1 MNILTIM
8 NTLIRSLAALG
19 ILVLMFAADPAL
31 AQSTF
36 LVTKTADTNDLI
48 CDADCSL
55 REAITAA
62 NADPSSD
69 RIEFAPAM
77 QGQTIALDPAL
88 GELTISRPAVIDA
101 EATDVTIAAN
111 GTHRVL
117 RIIGDRFNNVN
128 VTVRGLTITGGG
140 SVQSGG
146 GILLP
151 NSASLRLED
160 ATVIDNEARIPGFG
174 SNGGGISADGRLTII
189 GSTIVGN
196 TAAGLGG
203 GVFTSGTARIER
215 STISGN
221 AAAGGGGLASDFYSR
236 VTVVNTTITDNVG
249 TSVGGG
255 IWIFLDVLST
265 FGNSI
270 IAGNTAPTGA
280 DCYNVGGSFSRAIAS
295 TGFNVFGTGSDCP
308 SGTGDVFV
316 TNASSVV
323 EATLA
328 DNGGA
333 TRTHALVMGSPAID
347 IGGTCGPTDQ
357 RGFATPADGDDDGTI
372 ACDAGS
378 VEALV
383 VNLPPVAVAA
393 VENDLPVIAG
403 QTVALD
409 GSGSSDP
416 DDDPLTYAWTL
427 DGPGYTGEALTGA
440 SPTFCAATDGVY
452 TAILTVSDGDLSDS
466 DEVEVTAVTVDEAL
480 NILITDVIALGP
492 MPDGDG
498 TLNKGQV
505 RGLTVKLEQGQKLL
519 DRGKTSG
526 ALDVLAGFRQQV
538 LDLWQLYGVLTQAQ
552 AEALVASVDAIIGVV
567 GSPCSSTAALAA
579 AALAP
584 DDFGPETAPA
594 EFALSAAYP
603 NPFNPTTTISFDLPE
618 ASFVT
623 LSVYSILGQQ
633 VAQLVNEQK
642 SPGRY
647 TVSFDASTLSSG
659 IYLYRLQTDSFMETM
674 QMTLVK

>member
-8 NTLIRSLAALG
+8 NTLTRSLAALAV
-19 ILVLMFAADPAL
+19 LVLMFAADPAL

-36 LVTKTADTNDLI
+36 LVTKTADTNDLT

-62 NADPSSD
+62 NADPLAD
-69 RIEFAPAM
+69 RIEFAPAV
-77 QGQTIALDPAL
+77 QGQTIALDPAF
-88 GELTISRPAVIDA
+88 GELTISRPTVIDA
-101 EATDVTIAAN
+101 EGTDVTIAAN

-117 RIIGDRFNNVN
+117 RIIGDRNNNVD
-128 VTVRGLTITGGG
+128 VTLRGLTITGGG
-140 SVQSGG
+140 SVQGGG

-151 NSASLRLED
+151 FFASLRLED
-160 ATVIDNEARIPGFG
+160 ATVIGNEARISGAG

-196 TAAGLGG
+196 KAGLGG

-221 AAAGGGGLASDFYSR
+221 AADGGGGLASDFYSR
-236 VTVVNTTITDNVG
+236 VTVVNTTFTDNVA
-249 TSVGGG
+249 TSRGGG
-255 IWIFLDVLST
+255 IWIFMDVLST

-270 IAGNTAPTGA
+270 ITGNIAPTGA
-280 DCYNVGGSFSRAIAS
+280 DCYSVGGSSNGAIAS

-308 SGTGDVFV
+308 SGTGDVSV
-316 TNASSVV
+316 ANASSVL

-328 DNGGA
+328 DNGGP

-357 RGFATPADGDDDGTI
+357 RGFATPADGDYDGTI

-403 QTVALD
+403 ETVALN

-427 DGPGYTGEALTGA
+427 DGPGYTSEALTGA

-498 TLNKGQV
+498 TLNNGQV

-538 LDLWQLYGVLTQAQ
+538 LDLWQLDGVLTQAQ
-552 AEALVASVDAIIGVV
+552 AEALVASVDAIFGVV

-579 AALAP
+579 AALVP
-584 DDFGPETAPA
+584 FDFGLDTAPA

-603 NPFNPTTTISFDLPE
+603 NPFNPTTTISFDLPK

-659 IYLYRLQTDSFMETM
+659 IYLYRLQTDSYMETM
-674 QMTLVK
+674 QMTLIK